1 MTLPWSRA
9 YIVKKVTDHKVVVNF
24 VDDLM
29 TQEVEN
35 VSLKM
40 MPPEIE
46 NWSLMAYEVHLKERV
61 KSAEIQMLSKDDTEI
76 KLKVLAPTS
85 GSYQIIGNLLI
96 NRPKDV

>member
-1 MTLPWSRA
+1 
-9 YIVKKVTDHKVVVNF
+9 
-24 VDDLM
+24 M

-35 VSLKM
+35 VSLKK

-46 NWSLMAYEVHLKERV
+46 NWDLMAYEVHLQERV
-61 KSAEIQMLSKDDTEI
+61 KKSEIQMLNNDAAEV

-96 NRPKDV
+96 NRPQDG

>member
-1 MTLPWSRA
+1 M
-9 YIVKKVTDHKVVVNF
+9 VNF

-40 MPPEIE
+40 MPPELE
-46 NWSLMAYEVHLKERV
+46 NWPLMAYEVHLQERV
-61 KSAEIQMLSKDDTEI
+61 KSAEIKMLSTDAAEV

>member
-1 MTLPWSRA
+1 M
-9 YIVKKVTDHKVVVNF
+9 TDHTVVVNF

-35 VSLKM
+35 VYLKM

-61 KSAEIQMLSKDDTEI
+61 KSAEIQMLNNDDTEI

-96 NRPKDV
+96 SRPKAV